1 MIEEMVK
8 LKAIADDA
16 TANYKAAMTKIMA
29 NMNSSGIKTDEVP
42 HVAKVTITCQSITD
56 KAACETVPEWV
67 EIKSKEAVLATQ
79 RKEIE
84 KLYKTQGAPFLKVT
98 IKA

>member
-8 LKAIADDA
+8 LKGIADDA
-16 TANYKAAMTKIMA
+16 NKAYQDSLAKIMA
-29 NMNSSGIKTDEVP
+29 NMNSSGITTDEVP
-42 HVAKVTITCQSITD
+42 HVAKVTITCQTLTD
-56 KAACETVPEWV
+56 KAACEAVPAYV
-67 EIKSKEAVLATQ
+67 TIKAQEAVLATQ

-84 KLYKTQGAPFLKVT
+84 KDHKKKGTPFLKVT